1 MRQTQGSNRVYSES
15 FKRKVVEEIMSG
27 KLTVSGAMKKYDIGG
42 SMTVYRWVRRYGSPT
57 KKSSVRSMVLTPEEA
72 EQSQEKDIRIRH
84 LEHALA
90 ETSMQVSCLT
100 EVIHHIDKE
109 YGIDA
114 KKKYG
119 TMLSERLAKRR
130 TP

>member
-1 MRQTQGSNRVYSES
+1 
-15 FKRKVVEEIMSG
+15 MSG

>member
-1 MRQTQGSNRVYSES
+1 MYSES
-15 FKRKVVEEIMSG
+15 FKRKVVEEIKSG
-27 KLTVSGAMKKYDIGG
+27 KLSVCGAMKKYDIGG
-42 SMTVYRWVRRYGSPT
+42 SMTVYRWVRRYGSPS
-57 KKSSVRSMVLTPEEA
+57 KQSSVRSMVLTPEEA
-72 EQSQEKDIRIRH
+72 VHSQEKDIRIRH

-90 ETSMQVSCLT
+90 ETSMQVSCLS

-114 KKKYG
+114 KKKFG

-130 TP
+130 KP